1 MLLVTFAGGRA
12 DARVAG
18 HSCSATDRDFL
29 STAQLNLTA
38 VNMLAQQYLAGEAK
52 AADVIRETRDAAAVI
67 NGTKP
72 TDRAL
77 EKTRRLLNAMFN
89 EYARAIH
96 AKSRERDAGRHIYRA
111 YGLANFAR
119 EILADAQ
126 PVLATHGCDVAP
138 LL

>member
-12 DARVAG
+12 DAHAAG

-38 VNMLAQQYLAGEAK
+38 VNMLAQQYLGGEAK

-72 TDRAL
+72 SDRSL

-96 AKSRERDAGRHIYRA
+96 AKSRKRDAGRHIYRA
-111 YGLANFAR
+111 YGLANFAHDV
-119 EILADAQ
+119 LVQAGPSLKAQ
-126 PVLATHGCDVAP
+126 GCDVTP